1 MPTRITTYCPA
12 SSIFPDATAE
22 YTANGSVL
30 VFPLIFPAIIAV
42 APNSPSPLANARTA
56 PEITLAMQSASAL
69 SRKCSTRSFQVF
81 FLQKARQDL
90 PAQRLLLLIGTLME
104 MRSQP
109 QLIRLLPMRMRFLL
123 QNIQLKTYR
132 SAFSSRKYK
141 VKKIL
146 PLLAE
151 ARAAG

>member
-22 YTANGSVL
+22 YTANGQCSCL
-30 VFPLIFPAIIAV
+30 SSDISGNHCCCSKLSKSSGKCK
-42 APNSPSPLANARTA
+42 NCS
-56 PEITLAMQSASAL
+56 EITPGHATASAL